1 VVDAT
6 LPRPG
11 RPVRHRHRPQ
21 LERIFA
27 IAHPIS
33 ADGPVVDRVASVV
46 AQRARIYEAITSV
59 RRAALAQEP
68 FSTQAVASRDRIL
81 ALARA
86 ELQRVFAGELASA
99 GREGRDLLEALDAA
113 ASWQVWEAL
122 RSHQGLSQLRARK
135 VLERL
140 VLAVLTTP
148 DTSERS

>member
-1 VVDAT
+1 M
-6 LPRPG
+6 
-11 RPVRHRHRPQ
+11 
-21 LERIFA
+21 
-27 IAHPIS
+27 
-33 ADGPVVDRVASVV
+33 DRVASVV